1 MTMPTMT
8 MQDAND
14 EAVGDGPPEL
24 VDTPKRRSFAADD
37 KLRILAEYDACVG
50 DGDKGALL
58 RREGL

>member
-1 MTMPTMT
+1 MTVPTMT
-8 MQDAND
+8 MQDAGD

-24 VDTPKRRSFAADD
+24 VDRPKRRSLSAEY